1 MAIAMRFLFC
11 TFLGCAALFAQDFS
25 GIKVEKVAEGFGF
38 TEGPVWVRDGYLLFS
53 DIPNNKIL
61 KYTPGKGVE
70 VYREGSNRANG
81 NAMDAEG
88 RLYTCE
94 GETRRITRTDKKGA
108 VVTLADKWEGKRFNS
123 PNDIAVRKDGH
134 VFFTDPSFG
143 STEDT
148 RELDFYGLFHIT
160 PKGEVELA
168 AKYKTRPNGVT
179 FSPDGKTLY
188 VDNTDDRTVLAYDVD
203 RNGKLSG
210 ERTLIS
216 NIEGNPDGL
225 RTDEKGNLYITAKFV
240 SIYSPEGKLLKN
252 IDFPEVPA
260 NCAFGDTDLKSLY
273 VTARTSVYRVHLP
286 VKGALPY

>member
-1 MAIAMRFLFC
+1 MAIAMRFFFW
-11 TFLGCAALFAQDFS
+11 TFLGCTALFAQDFS

-81 NAMDAEG
+81 NATDAEG

-94 GETRRITRTDKKGA
+94 GETRRITRTDRKGA

-143 STEDT
+143 STADT

-260 NCAFGDTDLKSLY
+260 NCAFGDADLKSLY